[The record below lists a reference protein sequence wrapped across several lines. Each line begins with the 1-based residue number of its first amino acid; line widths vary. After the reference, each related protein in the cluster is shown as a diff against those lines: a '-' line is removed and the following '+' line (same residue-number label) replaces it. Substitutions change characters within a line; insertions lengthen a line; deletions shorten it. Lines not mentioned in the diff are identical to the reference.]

1 MVSALT
7 FSENPCVHFIVEGDK
22 HDIFEIRFYKLNHRG
37 DISLNSFEIQDF
49 VIEEDDHFE
58 DNI

>member
-1 MVSALT
+1 LVSALT

-37 DISLNSFEIQDF
+37 DVSLNSFEIQDF
-49 VIEEDDHFE
+49 VVEEVDHF
-58 DNI
+58 

>member
-37 DISLNSFEIQDF
+37 DVSLNSFEIQDF